1 MLPAVREARLRPV
14 RVRAKAFPAGRE
26 RPDGHDTVGLGSN
39 LVSVEH
45 PQRRGVLELVFV
57 LPTTQRVVG
66 SDDQVELLMDRVEA
80 SRSLD
85 SDRMSV
91 KMS

>member
-1 MLPAVREARLRPV
+1 MLQEGQVFRPV
-14 RVRAKAFPAGRE
+14 GNGQTATTRLASARTSSASSTPW
-26 RPDGHDTVGLGSN
+26 
-39 LVSVEH
+39 
-45 PQRRGVLELVFV
+45 RRGVLELVFV

-66 SDDQVELLMDRVEA
+66 SDDQVELLVDRVDA

-85 SDRMSV
+85 SGRMFV

>member
-1 MLPAVREARLRPV
+1 MLQEGQVFRPV
-14 RVRAKAFPAGRE
+14 GNGQRARRGRPRLE
-26 RPDGHDTVGLGSN
+26 TRQRRA
-39 LVSVEH
+39 
-45 PQRRGVLELVFV
+45 PQRHGVLELVFV

-66 SDDQVELLMDRVEA
+66 SDDQVELLMDSVEA

>member
-1 MLPAVREARLRPV
+1 MREARLRPV
-14 RVRAKAFPAGRE
+14 RVRAKAFRAGRE

-45 PQRRGVLELVFV
+45 PQRRGVLELIFV
-57 LPTTQRVVG
+57 LPTQRVVG
-66 SDDQVELLMDRVEA
+66 SDDQVELLGRLEA

>member
-1 MLPAVREARLRPV
+1 MRWVERSGRDAAGRPGV
-14 RVRAKAFPAGRE
+14 QAGRE
-26 RPDGHDTVGLGSN
+26 RPDGHDAVGLGSN

-66 SDDQVELLMDRVEA
+66 SDDQVELLMDSVEA

-85 SDRMSV
+85 SDRMFV

>member
-1 MLPAVREARLRPV
+1 VGGRPV
-14 RVRAKAFPAGRE
+14 GGRC
-26 RPDGHDTVGLGSN
+26 RRRGPQSAASFGSN
-39 LVSVEH
+39 LVGVEH

-66 SDDQVELLMDRVEA
+66 SDDQVELLMDSVEA

>member
-26 RPDGHDTVGLGSN
+26 RPDGHDAVGLGSN
-39 LVSVEH
+39 LVGVEH

-66 SDDQVELLMDRVEA
+66 SDDQVELLMDRIEA